1 MKVSAVIAKL
11 KTAGWVLARQ
21 TGSHLTFKHEGN
33 PLLVTVSDHGGDMTI
48 GQLRSVERIT
58 GLRLR

>member
-1 MKVSAVIAKL
+1 MKASVVIARL
-11 KTAGWVLARQ
+11 KAAGWVLAR
-21 TGSHLTFKHEGN
+21 TKGSHQTFKHEGN

-48 GQLRSVERIT
+48 GQLRSIERIT